1 MAPVLEIQDLSTHIK
16 LTSSVV
22 QAVGNVDMTIDA
34 GETLGVVGE
43 SGCGKS
49 MTGLSIMGLLPP
61 GGSIVGGSV
70 KLDGRELVGLKQE
83 ELRLVRG
90 NDIAMIFQDPLTSLD
105 PTKTIGYQVAE
116 PVRLHRG
123 ASKAEA
129 MHRAVEVLT
138 LVGLPRPKERLED
151 YPHQLSGGL
160 RQRVM
165 IAMALA
171 NEPKLLI
178 ADEPTTALDVTIQ
191 AQILSLLRDLKERLG
206 MAMLLITHDMGVI
219 AGHADR
225 VNVMYAGRVVETAEV
240 RQLFNEM
247 HHPYT
252 QALLASIPQLDQD
265 ANKALHAI
273 PGLPPDLSHPPQ
285 GCRFAARCSRATDKC
300 RTDEPSLSGKTYEHR
315 FSCWHP
321 VDGPLALAVIG
332 QGGPDAASTGL
343 ATSDAESAAEA
354 AAVDEAGILADAPLA
369 DAPPTET
376 PLAETVGGEG
386 PEAVAKTE
394 GTQEAEAIVVAAGLE
409 VTADGR
415 IEVTERTVEAAVAN
429 GDGAAPL
436 LQITNLVKE
445 FPITSGMLQRKVG
458 SVKAVSDVSFSVP
471 AGTTFGLVGE
481 SGCGKTTI
489 GKVIVALEKPNSGA
503 VTLGGVNVSKLR
515 GTELR
520 RRRRDLQLMF
530 QDPQSSLDPRM
541 RVGAIIGEPL
551 AVQHLGSRR
560 AQRDRVF
567 ELLGEVGLPRN
578 AVERYPHEFSGGQRQ
593 RIGLARA
600 LTLNPRLIVADEPVS
615 ALDVSIRAQVLNLMK
630 RLQASHGLTYV
641 VISHDLAV
649 VKYMAERIGVMYLG
663 KLVELGS
670 GQDIY
675 ERAAH
680 PYTAGLIATIPVPKP
695 SLERAKK
702 GAAIR
707 GELPSP
713 VNPPSGCRFRTR
725 CQFAQE
731 ICAAEEPQLRS
742 FGPGHVAA
750 CHFPLQTPDSS
761 AVSTPAMTTA

>member
-1 MAPVLEIQDLSTHIK
+1 MAPVLDIENLSTHIK

-22 QAVGNVDMTIDA
+22 QAVGNIDMRVEA
-34 GETLGVVGE
+34 GETLGIVGE

-61 GGSIVGGSV
+61 GGSIVGGSI
-70 KLDGRELVGLKQE
+70 KLDGRELVGLNQE
-83 ELRLVRG
+83 QMRQVRG
-90 NDIAMIFQDPLTSLD
+90 NEIAMIFQDPLTSLD

-123 ASKAEA
+123 VSRSAA
-129 MHRAVEVLT
+129 MDRAVEVLS
-138 LVGLPRPKERLED
+138 LVGLPKPKERLSD

-191 AQILSLLRDLKERLG
+191 AQILALLKDLKERLG

-240 RQLFNEM
+240 RQLFSEM

-265 ANKALHAI
+265 SSKALHAI
-273 PGLPPDLSHPPQ
+273 PGLPPDLSHPPP
-285 GCRFAARCSRATDKC
+285 GCRFAARCPRASDKC
-300 RTDEPSLSGKTYEHR
+300 RAEEPSLSGKTYEHR

-332 QGGPDAASTGL
+332 ASGPDAVSTGL
-343 ATSDAESAAEA
+343 AGSDTESIREA
-354 AAVDEAGILADAPLA
+354 SAGGRVGLADDAPLA
-369 DAPPTET
+369 DAASASGQAPGAPGQTR
-376 PLAETVGGEG
+376 
-386 PEAVAKTE
+386 
-394 GTQEAEAIVVAAGLE
+394 EAEAIVVAAGLE
-409 VTADGR
+409 VTADGHL
-415 IEVTERTVEAAVAN
+415 EVTERAVEVAAAN
-429 GDGAAPL
+429 GDAAPL
-436 LQITNLVKE
+436 LELRHLVKE
-445 FPITSGMLQRKVG
+445 FPVTSGVLQRQVG
-458 SVKAVSDVSFSVP
+458 AVHAVSDVSFSVP

-489 GKVIVALEKPNSGA
+489 GKVIVALERPNSGS
-503 VTLGGVNVSKLR
+503 VTLGGMDVSKLR
-515 GTELR
+515 GGELR
-520 RRRRDLQLMF
+520 RKRRDLQLMF
-530 QDPQSSLDPRM
+530 QDPHSSLDPRM

-551 AVQHLGSRR
+551 AIQHMGSKR

-630 RLQASHGLTYV
+630 RLQVSHGLTYV

-680 PYTAGLIATIPVPKP
+680 PYTAGLIATIPAPKP
-695 SLERAKK
+695 ALERAKK

-731 ICAAEEPQLRS
+731 ICAAEEPLLRS

-750 CHFPLQTPDSS
+750 CHFPLQTPDAS

>member
-22 QAVGNVDMTIDA
+22 QAVGNVDMTVDA
-34 GETLGVVGE
+34 GETLGIVGE

-70 KLDGRELVGLKQE
+70 KLAGRELVGLKDD
-83 ELRLVRG
+83 ELRQIRG
-90 NDIAMIFQDPLTSLD
+90 NEVSMIFQDPLTSLD

-116 PVRLHRG
+116 PVRLHNG
-123 ASKAEA
+123 ASRAEA
-129 MHRAVEVLT
+129 LDRATEVLN
-138 LVGLPRPKERLED
+138 LVGLPRPKERLGD

-171 NEPKLLI
+171 CEPKLLI

-191 AQILSLLRDLKERLG
+191 AQILALLKDLKDRLG

-225 VNVMYAGRVVETAEV
+225 VNVMYAGRVVETAEAG
-240 RQLFNEM
+240 QLFTEM

-265 ANKALHAI
+265 ASKALHAI
-273 PGLPPDLSHPPQ
+273 TGLPPDLAHPPE
-285 GCRFAARCSRATDKC
+285 GCRFAARCSRASDKC
-300 RTDEPSLSGKTYEHR
+300 RTEEPPLGGKTFDHKYA
-315 FSCWHP
+315 CWHP

-332 QGGPDAASTGL
+332 QGGPDAVSTGL
-343 ATSDAESAAEA
+343 VAPDAVSVAEA
-354 AAVDEAGILADAPLA
+354 TAGPGLGPDAALADAPLGA
-369 DAPPTET
+369 
-376 PLAETVGGEG
+376 
-386 PEAVAKTE
+386 PEADS
-394 GTQEAEAIVVAAGLE
+394 GEAGAAEDGSGQPVVVAAGLE

-415 IEVTERTVEAAVAN
+415 LEVTERKVEAAA
-429 GDGAAPL
+429 GEDGLVPL
-436 LQITNLVKE
+436 LELRNLVKE
-445 FPITSGMLQRKVG
+445 FPITSGAILQRKVS

-489 GKVIVALEKPNSGA
+489 GKMIVALEKPNSGEI
-503 VTLGGVNVSKLR
+503 TLGGVDVSGLR
-515 GTELR
+515 GGELR
-520 RRRRDLQLMF
+520 RKRRDLQLIF
-530 QDPQSSLDPRM
+530 QDPHSSLDPRM
-541 RVGAIIGEPL
+541 RVGAIIAEPL
-551 AVQHLGSRR
+551 AVQHLGGKR
-560 AQRDRVF
+560 AQQDRVF
-567 ELLGEVGLPRN
+567 ELLSEVGLPRN

-600 LTLNPRLIVADEPVS
+600 LTLNPKLIVADEPVS

-670 GQDIY
+670 AQDIY

-680 PYTAGLIATIPVPKP
+680 PYTAGLIATIPVPDP
-695 SLERAKK
+695 ATERAKQ
-702 GAAIR
+702 GAAIK

-725 CQFAQE
+725 CPSPRS
-731 ICAAEEPQLRS
+731 AAR
-742 FGPGHVAA
+742 
-750 CHFPLQTPDSS
+750 
-761 AVSTPAMTTA
+761 

>member
-1 MAPVLEIQDLSTHIK
+1 MAPVLEIENLSTHIK

-22 QAVGNVDMTIDA
+22 QAVGNIDMRIEA

-61 GGSIVGGSV
+61 GGSIVGGSI

-83 ELRLVRG
+83 ELRQVRG
-90 NDIAMIFQDPLTSLD
+90 NEIAMIFQDPLTSLD

-123 ASKAEA
+123 VAKAAA
-129 MHRAVEVLT
+129 MDRAVEVLS
-138 LVGLPRPKERLED
+138 LVGLPKPKERLED

-191 AQILSLLRDLKERLG
+191 AQILSLLKDLKDRLG

-265 ANKALHAI
+265 ARKALHAI

-285 GCRFAARCSRATDKC
+285 GCRFAARCTRASDKC
-300 RTDEPSLSGKTYEHR
+300 RSEEPSLSGKTYEHR

-321 VDGPLALAVIG
+321 VDGPLVLEVIG
-332 QGGPDAASTGL
+332 AGGPAAAATGL
-343 ATSDAESAAEA
+343 AGPDSESVQEASAGERVPLVADAALSDVVIPEGAAP
-354 AAVDEAGILADAPLA
+354 AAVSQAEP
-369 DAPPTET
+369 ET
-376 PLAETVGGEG
+376 
-386 PEAVAKTE
+386 
-394 GTQEAEAIVVAAGLE
+394 IVVASGLE

-415 IEVTERTVEAAVAN
+415 LEVTERAIEAAAN
-429 GDGAAPL
+429 GGAAPL
-436 LQITNLVKE
+436 LEIRNLVKE
-445 FPITSGMLQRKVG
+445 YPITSGVLQRQVG

-471 AGTTFGLVGE
+471 AGSTFGLVGE

-489 GKVIVALEKPNSGA
+489 GKVIVALEKPNSGM
-503 VTLGGVNVSKLR
+503 VSLGGMNVSTLR
-515 GTELR
+515 GSELR
-520 RRRRDLQLMF
+520 RKRRDLQLMF
-530 QDPQSSLDPRM
+530 QDPHSSLDPRM
-541 RVGAIIGEPL
+541 RVGSIIGEPL
-551 AVQHLGSRR
+551 SIQHLGSKH
-560 AQRDRVF
+560 AQRERVF
-567 ELLGEVGLPRN
+567 ELLSEVGLPRN

-600 LTLNPRLIVADEPVS
+600 LTLNPKLIVADEPVS

-630 RLQASHGLTYV
+630 RLQATHGLTYV

-670 GQDIY
+670 GDDIY
-675 ERAAH
+675 QRAAH

-695 SLERAKK
+695 TVERAKS

-725 CQFAQE
+725 CKFAQE
-731 ICAAEEPQLRS
+731 LCAAEEPQLRS

-750 CHFPLQTPDSS
+750 CHFPLQTPDG
-761 AVSTPAMTTA
+761 APVGAPAMTSAADQAK